1 MASGKEQLNMVKK
14 TLKSILIA
22 LVVLTGISIANVN
35 TVYAETEVIEA
46 DGGIV
51 TVEYQEEDITKITVE
66 PTGLINYVD
75 FMPQLYS
82 NTESSDYSQCFKK
95 IHESI
100 LNYETEIDVSEWN
113 ISTGEA
119 GDFFAKFIHLH
130 KIINIDKFYCSWVF
144 IITLFF

>member
-1 MASGKEQLNMVKK
+1 MDSGKEQLNMVKK
-14 TLKSILIA
+14 TLKSILIT
-22 LVVLTGISIANVN
+22 LVVLTGISLANVN

-51 TVEYQEEDITKITVE
+51 TVEYLEEDITKITVE

-82 NTESSDYSQCFKK
+82 NTESTDYSECYKK

-100 LNYETEIDVSEWN
+100 LNFETEIDVSEWN
-113 ISTGEA
+113 IPIEEA
-119 GDFFAKFIHLH
+119 RSFFVKFI
-130 KIINIDKFYCSWVF
+130 
-144 IITLFF
+144 